1 MENINK
7 VPISN
12 YILENIQRIVLDFKI
27 CYMGNGRKHV
37 FIFVYIKT
45 CKFTQ
50 IDFEVN

>member
-1 MENINK
+1 METSTS
-7 VPISN
+7 VLISN
-12 YILENIQRIVLDFKI
+12 YILENIKRIVLDFKI